1 MSKQKD
7 IVDKA
12 VDALR
17 NEEVPSGPPE
27 ELLAAV
33 TSQGAQWERAAASV
47 RGRLRLIRVGRFAA
61 AAVLLIAA
69 GYGVGHFFRPGPP
82 SVKQLQEALEP
93 ALLSSLEPVIRDR
106 LAIELSEQW
115 ALALAANNAELREEM
130 KGMGLGVLAASGT
143 LTNQRLGE
151 LIEAV
156 NRAQS
161 YDRRWVTAA
170 LEQIELNRVAD
181 TKQLASGLQTLALH
195 TEDQLEQ
202 TMQVVADFCARRQTD
217 NGFGDVEQ

>member
-1 MSKQKD
+1 
-7 IVDKA
+7 
-12 VDALR
+12 
-17 NEEVPSGPPE
+17 
-27 ELLAAV
+27 
-33 TSQGAQWERAAASV
+33 
-47 RGRLRLIRVGRFAA
+47 
-61 AAVLLIAA
+61 
-69 GYGVGHFFRPGPP
+69 
-82 SVKQLQEALEP
+82 
-93 ALLSSLEPVIRDR
+93 VIRDR

-143 LTNQRLGE
+143 LTNQRLAE

-181 TKQLASGLQTLALH
+181 TKQLAGGLQTLALH

-202 TMQVVADFCARRQTD
+202 TMQALADFCAHRQRD

>member
-12 VDALR
+12 VNALR
-17 NEEVPSGPPE
+17 KEEVPSSPPE

-33 TSQGAQWERAAASV
+33 MSQGSDWHSAASG
-47 RGRLRLIRVGRFAA
+47 RGRLRLVRVGRFAA
-61 AAVLLIAA
+61 AAVLLVAA
-69 GYGVGHFFRPGPP
+69 GYGFWHLSRARPP
-82 SVKQLQEALEP
+82 SLEQLQEALEP
-93 ALLSSLEPVIRDR
+93 SLRSSLEPVIRDR

-115 ALALAANNAELREEM
+115 ALALAASNAELREEM

-202 TMQVVADFCARRQTD
+202 TMQAVARFCARRQTD
-217 NGFGDVEQ
+217 NGFGDIEQ